1 MFVGSARLPGSV
13 LEHWQFEGQFS
24 GVQSGTWPVRGAALL
39 APLLATLVLQFFV
52 GGLKGDHLAQIAIQQ
67 SLLVSP
73 CKIGCVREACKGARG
88 TQAFICAHNNVWAV
102 GFAFTIMLVLLSVL
116 WSDFCEEQVC
126 LHACYQLMHKMDREV
141 DMYVMDGRSG
151 LPRL

>member
-13 LEHWQFEGQFS
+13 FERWQFEGQFS

-73 CKIGCVREACKGARG
+73 CKIGCVFEGHG
-88 TQAFICAHNNVWAV
+88 HSYVPTTMY
-102 GFAFTIMLVLLSVL
+102 GLLVSLSLLRLYSFPSSGVISVK
-116 WSDFCEEQVC
+116 S
-126 LHACYQLMHKMDREV
+126 
-141 DMYVMDGRSG
+141 RSVFMRATSLCTNWTG
-151 LPRL
+151 K

>member
-24 GVQSGTWPVRGAALL
+24 GFSLALSLCGGQHCCTNFWPHWNFNSEGA
-39 APLLATLVLQFFV
+39 FV

-67 SLLVSP
+67 SLLVTP
-73 CKIGCVREACKGARG
+73 ARLGVCGRHAKVFG
-88 TQAFICAHNNVWAV
+88 TRASTCAHDDVWAV
-102 GFAFTIMLVLLSVL
+102 GFAFTALLFSVL

-126 LHACYQLMHKMDREV
+126 LHVCYQLVHELDREV
-141 DMYVMDGRSG
+141 GMY
-151 LPRL
+151 